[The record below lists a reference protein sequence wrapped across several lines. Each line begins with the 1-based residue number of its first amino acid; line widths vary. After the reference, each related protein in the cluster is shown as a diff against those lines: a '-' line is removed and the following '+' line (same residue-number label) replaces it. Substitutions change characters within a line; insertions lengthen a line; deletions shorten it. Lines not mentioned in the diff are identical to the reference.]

1 MRYKNRLACMMLALC
16 TNGVTAQQSASVEQ
30 ALPEE
35 IVVTGER
42 TLSGLRFQMDRA
54 QDDIYRLFNQLL
66 DDSRFKI
73 NCNTESST
81 GSYILQRK
89 CEPAFLANERAR
101 YAAQT
106 VAAWRS
112 GEDPSLP
119 PTLAMEMALATGR
132 VSDEDLKFDMTD
144 QYEKMNQHM
153 YELAM
158 SNTELQQALL
168 KLAALQADYV
178 SLEEQQK
185 SRRQA
190 DSRGGILCGIF
201 SRACRKEG
209 EPTP

>member
-1 MRYKNRLACMMLALC
+1 MCYKNRVACMMLVLC
-16 TNGVTAQQSASVEQ
+16 TTSVTAQQSASVEQ

-66 DDSRFKI
+66 DDSKYKI
-73 NCNTESST
+73 NCITESST

-112 GEDPSLP
+112 GEDPALP

-132 VSDEDLKFDMTD
+132 VSDDDLKFDMSA
-144 QYEKMNQHM
+144 QYEDLNQHM

-158 SNTELQQALL
+158 SNPELQQALL

-178 SLEEQQK
+178 SMEEQQK

-190 DSRGGILCGIF
+190 GKSGGLLCGIF

-209 EPTP
+209 ELTP